1 MSLED
6 RRDAAPARRVT
17 ADDVTDAVLSGS
29 WVIDLRGR
37 ERYAAAHVPGSVN
50 VEWSPDFATYV
61 GWLVPWHDDI
71 VLLSDSPGLLE
82 PALRD
87 LARMGIDGV
96 ATHVLSADPPPAS
109 YRRAEWSDY
118 LADHSAD
125 PLSGDLDRPRVLV
138 DVRDAEEHEQAH
150 LPGAFHVPL
159 HEVER
164 IGPTL
169 PSGEIWVHC
178 RSGRT
183 AAIAASLF
191 QRLGRSVVHIDDDW
205 GRVAHLAVPHGS
217 QAA

>member
-6 RRDAAPARRVT
+6 RRDAAPARHVT

-29 WVIDLRGR
+29 WVIDLRRR
-37 ERYAAAHVPGSVN
+37 ERYAEAHVPGTVN

-71 VLLSDSPGLLE
+71 VLLSDSPALLG

-87 LARMGIDGV
+87 LARIGIDGV
-96 ATHVLSADPPPAS
+96 GTHVLPDEPLPAS
-109 YRRAEWSDY
+109 YRRVEWSDY
-118 LADHSAD
+118 LAED
-125 PLSGDLDRPRVLV
+125 PGDPAQHRVLV
-138 DVRDAEEHEQAH
+138 DVRDAAEHERAH
-150 LPGAFHVPL
+150 LPGAVHVPL
-159 HEVER
+159 HDIER
-164 IGPTL
+164 VGPTL

-191 QRLGRSVVHIDDDW
+191 QRLGRAVVHIDDSWD
-205 GRVAHLAVPHGS
+205 RVADLAVAPGT